1 MVSGPNSA
9 TAPIVTRKAPSERP
23 GAGAQAIAAGGP
35 APLGATVG
43 AGGVNFSVFAKR
55 ADRLEVLLYDHVDAT
70 TPARVIPLDAAAHRS
85 YHYWHAFVPDL
96 GPGQLYAF
104 RAHGPFA
111 PEKGRR
117 FDGDKVLLDPYGLAV
132 AVPAGYSRDAASRP
146 GDNSATAMKSVVA
159 DPRSYDWEGDALPRR
174 PFAETIIY
182 EMHVAGFTRH
192 ASSGV
197 APAKRG
203 TYAGLIEKI
212 PYLQD
217 LGVTAVELLPVFQFD
232 PLHAPNGVNY
242 WGYQPISYFAPHH
255 AFSSQ
260 PDPLAVLD
268 EFRDMVKA
276 LHRAGIEV
284 ILDVVYNHTAE
295 GGQDGPTI
303 SFKGLANDTYYML
316 EKDRSRY
323 ADFTGCAN
331 TLNANQSI
339 VRRLILDSLRYW
351 VTEMHVDGF
360 RFDLASILSRD
371 ENGHPLPS
379 PPILWDIE
387 SDPLLAGTKLIAE
400 AWDAAGLYQVG
411 TFVGDAWQEWNGRF
425 RDDVRS
431 FVRGD
436 NGSVC
441 ALASKLVGSPDV
453 YGHKERE
460 VEHSINFVTCH
471 DGFTLNDLV
480 SYNDKHNEA
489 NGEDNRDG
497 AGDNR
502 SWNCGVEGPTDDPAI
517 DALRNR
523 QCKNLLAINLLSAG
537 TPMLTMGDEVRR
549 TQQGNNNAYCQDNDI
564 SWFDWRL
571 LDRHADLHRFVRLL
585 NAYRQR
591 ETAGAT
597 ASLTQLIERARIR
610 WSGVDLDR
618 PDWSDHS
625 HTLAVTLESQR
636 GPFLVHAIFNA
647 YWEPLAFELPPAPTG
662 EHVWRR
668 CIDTALASP
677 DDICPIAEA
686 SAVTGARYVAQPRSV
701 VVLALGLGTTDR
713 HDAPG
718 ARARSHEPDWRQ

>member
-1 MVSGPNSA
+1 M
-9 TAPIVTRKAPSERP
+9 
-23 GAGAQAIAAGGP
+23 
-35 APLGATVG
+35 
-43 AGGVNFSVFAKR
+43 
-55 ADRLEVLLYDHVDAT
+55 LLYDHVDAT
-70 TPARVIPLDAAAHRS
+70 APARVIPLDAARHRS

-159 DPRSYDWEGDALPRR
+159 DPRSYDWEGDALVRR
-174 PFAETIIY
+174 PWAETIIY

-197 APAKRG
+197 EPAKRG

-242 WGYQPISYFAPHH
+242 WGYQPISFFAPHH
-255 AFSSQ
+255 AFSSR

-303 SFKGLANDTYYML
+303 SYKGLANDTYYIL

-436 NGSVC
+436 NGTVC

-523 QCKNLLAINLLSAG
+523 QMQEPPRDQS
-537 TPMLTMGDEVRR
+537 PVR
-549 TQQGNNNAYCQDNDI
+549 
-564 SWFDWRL
+564 
-571 LDRHADLHRFVRLL
+571 RHADAHDGRRSAPHPAGQQQRLLPGQRHQLVRLAPARSSRRPPSL
-585 NAYRQR
+585 RPAPQR
-591 ETAGAT
+591 
-597 ASLTQLIERARIR
+597 
-610 WSGVDLDR
+610 V
-618 PDWSDHS
+618 
-625 HTLAVTLESQR
+625 
-636 GPFLVHAIFNA
+636 
-647 YWEPLAFELPPAPTG
+647 PPAPRPGGGIRNRKPHAAHRTG
-662 EHVWRR
+662 QDPVERRRSRPPRLERPLAHAGRHAGKPARPLPAARDLQRVLGAARLRAAAGADELITSGGAASTRRWRR
-668 CIDTALASP
+668 PTTSAPSP
-677 DDICPIAEA
+677 RRPQ
-686 SAVTGARYVAQPRSV
+686 VTGARYVAQPRSV
-701 VVLALGLGTTDR
+701 VVLALGLGTGSTTEAA
-713 HDAPG
+713 H
-718 ARARSHEPDWRQ
+718 PD